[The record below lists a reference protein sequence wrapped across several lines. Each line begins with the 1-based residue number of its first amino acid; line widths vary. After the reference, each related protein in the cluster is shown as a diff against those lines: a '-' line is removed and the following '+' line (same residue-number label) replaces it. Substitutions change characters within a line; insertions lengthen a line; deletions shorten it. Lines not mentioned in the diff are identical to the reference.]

1 MGEFYI
7 LYASLLSLKTDKVSY
22 KQVNERYKAEVCN
35 SNVCVLSIERDM
47 LYVLQ
52 AVW

>member
-7 LYASLLSLKTDKVSY
+7 LYVSLLFLKTDKVSY
-22 KQVNERYKAEVCN
+22 KQVNERGIAEVYN
-35 SNVCVLSIERDM
+35 SYVCVLSIERDM
-47 LYVLQ
+47 LYVLP